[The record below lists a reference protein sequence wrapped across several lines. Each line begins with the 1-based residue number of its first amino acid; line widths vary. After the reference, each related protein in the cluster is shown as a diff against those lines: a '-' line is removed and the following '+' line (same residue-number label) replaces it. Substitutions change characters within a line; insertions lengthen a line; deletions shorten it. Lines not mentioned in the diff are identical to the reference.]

1 MTGHQFQNRRIQMG
15 RTANDDRSDSMNPNN
30 DDYYSSRGVNRDD
43 DADDDFQANSNTSYS
58 HVAISPKKTC
68 TQIYGFGAA
77 SIEGRAMYGYVKFVA
92 LDSGMRDITSRL
104 EDFLEF
110 IEQTMSNFL
119 RKRLQT
125 KTLALY
131 AVFDPTKSCLPWHVP
146 LDLDDMQ
153 RTRDSLTITRC
164 AFVADT
170 LKPKST
176 MSTNNHAL
184 LQALSP
190 DRGLSAERRLADK
203 NAEKVDP
210 DPYLKALRNEII
222 LPEDTKVWAEFPVP
236 YSGKPDLTEASKLV
250 TYFNRL

>member
-1 MTGHQFQNRRIQMG
+1 MG
-15 RTANDDRSDSMNPNN
+15 KTANDDRSDSMNPNN
-30 DDYYSSRGVNRDD
+30 DAYYSSRGVSRDD
-43 DADDDFQANSNTSYS
+43 DADDDFQVDTNTSS
-58 HVAISPKKTC
+58 CRVAISPQKTC
-68 TQIYGFGAA
+68 AQTYGFGAV

-92 LDSGMRDITSRL
+92 VDNSMRDITSRL

-110 IEQTMSNFL
+110 IEQTVRNFL
-119 RKRLQT
+119 RRRLQT

-146 LDLDDMQ
+146 LDLDDLE
-153 RTRDSLTITRC
+153 RTRDSLTIARC
-164 AFVADT
+164 AFVADP

-176 MSTNNHAL
+176 MSTENLAL

-203 NAEKVDP
+203 NAEKVDI
-210 DPYLKALRNEII
+210 DLYLKALRNEII

-236 YSGKPDLTEASKLV
+236 YSGKPDLTESSKLV